1 MPKRSVT
8 RRGFLKGAAAAGAAA
23 AFPLVVRSSALG
35 LEGAVPPSERIT
47 LGAVGLGGQGTG
59 DLNGFLGFREV
70 QAVAVCDVI
79 RGHRERA
86 KANVDKRYGNHDCA
100 ACGDFREV
108 TRRPDIDAVLVATPD
123 HWHAIPSIDAM
134 RHGKDVY
141 CEKPLSLTIR
151 EGRAMADTARRYGRV
166 FSCGSQR
173 VRGDHGRLADLV
185 ASGAIGRVQEVYI
198 NVWGPSKPC
207 DLGAGGPVPEGLD
220 WDFWL
225 GPAPWR
231 PYHPGVLNFRP
242 WRDYSGGG
250 MTDWGAHHFAGALYA
265 LKLDSTG
272 PVEVI
277 PPDGRDH
284 PYLTYV
290 FANGIRMYHSNRYGH
305 GIQFIGSAGQAP
317 GPDLRPRDPNPLR
330 QYRGRGGI
338 FGDWLHCVR
347 TRQAPFQDVEYAH
360 RTATVC
366 HLGNIAYILQRP
378 LKWDPARERFVG
390 DEEADRWLDRP
401 KREPWR
407 V

>member
-1 MPKRSVT
+1 MLKRGVT
-8 RRGFLKGAAAAGAAA
+8 RRGLLKGAAAAGAAVA
-23 AFPLVVRSSALG
+23 CPAVVRAGALG
-35 LEGAVPPSERIT
+35 RGGAVPPSDRIAFAAI
-47 LGAVGLGGQGTG
+47 GVGGQGTG
-59 DLNGFLGFREV
+59 DLNGFLGSREI

-79 RGHRERA
+79 RAHRQRA
-86 KANVDKRYGNHDCA
+86 KDNVDRRYGNRDCVA
-100 ACGDFREV
+100 YGDFREI

-151 EGRAMADTARRYGRV
+151 EGRAMVEAARRYGRV

-173 VRGDHGRLADLV
+173 VRGDHGHLADLV
-185 ASGAIGRVQEVYI
+185 ASGGIGRVEEVYI

-207 DLGAGGPVPEGLD
+207 DLPAGGPVPDGLD
-220 WDFWL
+220 WDGWL

-231 PYHPGVLNFRP
+231 PYHPDVLNFRP

-265 LKLDSTG
+265 LQLDHTG
-272 PVEVI
+272 PVEVL
-277 PPDGRDH
+277 PPDGRH

-290 FANGIRMYHSNRYGH
+290 FANGIRMYHSSRYGH
-305 GIQFIGSAGQAP
+305 GIQFLGNAGRAP
-317 GPDLRPRDPNPLR
+317 GPGGRPRYPNPLR
-330 QYRGRGGI
+330 QYHGRGGI
-338 FGDWLHCVR
+338 FGDFLHCVR
-347 TRQAPFQDVEYAH
+347 SRQLPFQDVEVAH

-366 HLGNIAYILQRP
+366 HLGTIAYILRRP
-378 LKWDPARERFVG
+378 LRWDPARERFVG
-390 DEEADRWLDRP
+390 DDEADRCLDRP